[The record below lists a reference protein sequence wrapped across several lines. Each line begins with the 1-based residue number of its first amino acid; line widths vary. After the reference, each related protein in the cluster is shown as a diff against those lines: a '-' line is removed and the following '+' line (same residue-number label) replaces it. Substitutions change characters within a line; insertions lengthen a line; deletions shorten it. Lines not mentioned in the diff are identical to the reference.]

1 MNSKKTGLY
10 IHFPFCIKKCAY
22 CDFVSYENISCDV
35 KKQYVDALLYDM
47 KEYCGEEIDTVYLG
61 GGTPTTMDFIE
72 IKRVIDF
79 VYENFKVKEDC
90 EITIECNP
98 KTADGK
104 YFENLRK
111 IGVNRLSIGVQ
122 SLSDRELSFLG
133 RVHNGGEAKGC
144 ISMAKI
150 AGFDNFSVDVMF
162 GLPCQTIESLKNTLD
177 GLLEFNPTH
186 ISCYSLIIEEGT
198 PFYNM
203 KIEPID
209 DDTEREMQDF
219 IIDYLAETGY
229 SRYEISNFAKNGKVS
244 RHNIKYWEGVS
255 YIGVGAA
262 ASSYYQGKR
271 YDKESD
277 IFEYIKEPAKR
288 LNVTELTK
296 EDEMSEFMFLGL
308 RKTSGVSCEDFFE
321 KFGLQIEEQFDISKH
336 LANGFLVK
344 SDGRIYLSKRG
355 IDVSNAVLC
364 DFV

>member
-1 MNSKKTGLY
+1 MNNKKTGLY

-22 CDFVSYENISCDV
+22 CDFVSYENISRNV
-35 KKQYVDALLYDM
+35 KKQYVDALLCDM

-61 GGTPTTMDFIE
+61 GGTPTTLEFPE
-72 IKRVIDF
+72 IKRVLDF
-79 VYENFKVKEDC
+79 VFENFNVAENP

-98 KTADGK
+98 KTADSK

-122 SLSDRELSFLG
+122 SLSDRELTFLG
-133 RVHNGGEAKGC
+133 RVHNSVEAREC
-144 ISMAKI
+144 ISMAKT

-162 GLPCQTIESLKNTLD
+162 GLPCQTIESIKNTLD

-209 DDTEREMQDF
+209 EDTEREMQDF
-219 IIDYLAETGY
+219 IIDYLAEAGY
-229 SRYEISNFAKNGKVS
+229 SRYEISNFAKCGKVS
-244 RHNIKYWEGVS
+244 CHNIKYWEGVS

-262 ASSYYQGKR
+262 SSSYYQGKR
-271 YDKESD
+271 YDKEPD
-277 IFEYIKEPAKR
+277 IFEYIKVPTER
-288 LNVTELTK
+288 LNETKLTK
-296 EDEMSEFMFLGL
+296 EDVMSEFMFLGL
-308 RKTSGVSCEDFFE
+308 RKTEGVSCEEFFE
-321 KFGLQIEEQFDISKH
+321 KFGLQIEEQFEIDKH
-336 LANGFLVK
+336 LRNGLLVK
-344 SDGRIYLSKRG
+344 ENGRMYLSKRG